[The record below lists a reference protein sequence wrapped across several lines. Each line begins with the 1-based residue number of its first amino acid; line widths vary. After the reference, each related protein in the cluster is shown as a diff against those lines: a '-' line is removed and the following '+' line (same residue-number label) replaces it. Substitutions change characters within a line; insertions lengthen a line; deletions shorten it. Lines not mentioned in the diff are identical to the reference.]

1 MIVAFAFWMAVAGE
15 PRAYRYDTWR
25 QCMNAQQAVA
35 TLPGAT
41 IASPCRPVV
50 VATIASPCRPV
61 VVS

>member
-50 VATIASPCRPV
+50 VS
-61 VVS
+61 